1 MSRRFALC
9 WVFRCVLVQW
19 KAASSFFSY
28 LRANREGFLHSQPS
42 HVEGKE
48 GKKTLTMQLENVQL
62 SVALEPQRRE
72 DMHILYAQGAEA
84 VGAGVSER

>member
-1 MSRRFALC
+1 MLRRFALC

-19 KAASSFFSY
+19 KAASSSFSY
-28 LRANREGFLHSQPS
+28 LRANSGFCIHYA
-42 HVEGKE
+42 HTWKGEKG

-62 SVALEPQRRE
+62 SVALALQRRE